1 MIGYYAHHHGS
12 GHLSRA
18 TALAAHL
25 DEPVTVLSSAK
36 PDPGA
41 PFRDWV
47 ELENDADHTGR
58 GGDPTAA
65 LALHWA
71 PLHHGG
77 LQSRMARIA
86 SWIARTR
93 PRVMVVDVSVEVT
106 SLARLCGVPVVVLA
120 MPGERADDAHQW
132 GYRLASRIIAPWPRE
147 LYAPSWLRPFDD
159 RVDYVGSF
167 SRFDD
172 RTPCEPPRRPV
183 QRALLLA
190 GTGGSSM
197 PDDLVSRLEA
207 RRPQID
213 WDVLGGS
220 APWRDDVW
228 AALCAADLVVS
239 HAGQNAVAEV
249 AAARRPAILV
259 PEARPHLEQQRTVEA
274 LHRGGIVR
282 AGSSWAEVAGALCVE
297 TVDPGQWVRWAPSG
311 AVQHAAA
318 VISEVAAQADAP

>member
-41 PFRDWV
+41 AFRDWV
-47 ELENDADHTGR
+47 ELEPDADDTR
-58 GGDPTAA
+58 PVGDPTAA
-65 LALHWA
+65 GTLHWA
-71 PLHHGG
+71 PLHNAGF
-77 LQSRMARIA
+77 QSRMARIA
-86 SWIARTR
+86 SWIRRAR

-106 SLARLCGVPVVVLA
+106 GLARLCGVPVVVLA
-120 MPGERADDAHQW
+120 MPGERADHAHQW
-132 GYRLASRIIAPWPRE
+132 GYRLASRIIAPWSRE
-147 LYAPSWLRPFDD
+147 LYAPAWLRPFDH

-172 RTPCEPPRRPV
+172 RTPCRPPHRPV
-183 QRALLLA
+183 QRVLLLA
-190 GTGGSSM
+190 GAGGSSM
-197 PDDLVSRLEA
+197 PDDLVGQLEA
-207 RRPQID
+207 RHPQFG
-213 WDVLGGS
+213 WDVLGGP

-274 LHRGGIVR
+274 LCQGGIVR
-282 AGSSWAEVAGALCVE
+282 ACGSWSEVTGEL
-297 TVDPGQWVRWAPSG
+297 TRRTLDPGQWARWAPTG
-311 AVQHAAA
+311 AGQHAAD
-318 VISEVAAQADAP
+318 VISEVAAHRGAP